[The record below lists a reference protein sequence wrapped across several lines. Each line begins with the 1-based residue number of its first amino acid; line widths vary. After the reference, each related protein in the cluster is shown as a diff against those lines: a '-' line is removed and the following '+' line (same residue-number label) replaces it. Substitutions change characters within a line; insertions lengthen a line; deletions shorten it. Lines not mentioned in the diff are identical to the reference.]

1 MSISFILSVFLFH
14 LGAGMMMVLP
24 FLPVQRADRAFFKS
38 VSFWAGLFLAMALLA
53 RRFSGMTLPQ
63 FFRSLPEAESF
74 PMKLALLGSVG
85 LVVLTVYLWG
95 RLRWTELSLK
105 LPRVVVVALVAFVAV
120 VSNAWLY
127 QPQSVSSGAVLIA
140 VVGNFLAGAL
150 LLGSFLVGMLF
161 GHSYLL
167 NTDVPKRLL
176 VTMSWVMLAAVALRL
191 GAVILTLVLFNHY
204 VFPGQQFLQKMIS
217 FAGHGIFFWERI
229 LGGIGIPI
237 GVAIMTW
244 RTALIGSNQS
254 ATGIMYVGVAFTLI
268 GELIAIYLFILT
280 GIPL

>member
-1 MSISFILSVFLFH
+1 MSVSFILSLFLFD

-24 FLPVQRADRAFFKS
+24 FLPLQRAVRSFFRSS
-38 VSFWAGLFLAMALLA
+38 VFWSALFLALA
-53 RRFSGMTLPQ
+53 FIAERFSQTALPQ
-63 FFRSLPEAESF
+63 FFNPVSGPLPA
-74 PMKLALLGSVG
+74 KVAALSSIG
-85 LVVLTVYLWG
+85 LLVLTWYLWG
-95 RLRWTELSLK
+95 RLRWTNLSLK
-105 LPRVVVVALVAFVAV
+105 LPRAVVVALVAFAAV

-127 QPQSVSSGAVLIA
+127 QPSSLQVVHWAVA
-140 VVGNFLAGAL
+140 VNFLGGSL

-167 NTDVPKRLL
+167 HTEVPKRLL
-176 VTMSWVMLAAVALRL
+176 VTMSRVMLAAVFFRL
-191 GAVILTLVLFNHY
+191 FAVISTLVIFNYY
-204 VFPGQQFLQKMIS
+204 VFPGQQFLDKMIS
-217 FAGHGIFFWERI
+217 LAGHGIFFWERI
-229 LGGIGIPI
+229 LVGMAIPI

-268 GELIAIYLFILT
+268 GELIAIYLFILS